1 MAKPVVLGIQKIDC
15 SKNNTYGDSI
25 MKIDPKWKELNSL
38 SDNTGQGKLSIVVPS
53 EINNIKD
60 IDKSQKYVYKKLKQ
74 QGNLVRRARMYR
86 EVSCLK
92 SLKHPNIISVI
103 DTNVEKYEDL
113 DCKLFFVTPY
123 IEGKNLDEFI
133 KLSEDLSLD
142 QIINSFVKLLDT
154 IAYCHEENII
164 HRDIKPDNIMCFNN
178 DINNLILIDFGLS
191 FNQDEQNITPTSEH
205 LGNRFLYLPELQ
217 NGNKTDKRSDITQ
230 LCGILFFMLT
240 KKYPVNLQNEKDEMP
255 HQRKDTKDYFAKM
268 FKNNQLDK
276 IYKIFDQAFQINI
289 NERYQTI
296 DSLKLDV
303 ENILNNQDNVN
314 TSLEQIEIKLN
325 QNRYLKSSKIIA
337 EFKTIHEEIS
347 QYIMFFIDS
356 FKEKSSVLAW
366 IQTGYNQDFQLLQ
379 IQNTI
384 GVKNQFD
391 NKEIRVKYLIKYIGN
406 EMIIQLTSD
415 EQSREV
421 LRCKLDDYNQHKSQM
436 FEIIKEYY
444 IEKINNIL

>member
-1 MAKPVVLGIQKIDC
+1 M
-15 SKNNTYGDSI
+15 KN
-25 MKIDPKWKELNSL
+25 IDPKWEEIEPL
-38 SDNTGQGKLSIVVPS
+38 STDTGQGYLIKVIPS
-53 EINNIKD
+53 KINDLKNVDNRKI
-60 IDKSQKYVYKKLKQ
+60 YVYKKLKQ
-74 QGNLVRRARMYR
+74 QKDEKRRARMFR

-92 SLKHPNIISVI
+92 SLIHPNIVSVV

-113 DCKLFFVTPY
+113 NCNLFFVTSY
-123 IEGKNLDEFI
+123 IEGQNLDNFI
-133 KLSEDLSLD
+133 KSRENLSLD
-142 QIINSFVKLLDT
+142 LIIRAFINLINTV
-154 IAYCHEENII
+154 AYCHEENII
-164 HRDIKPDNIMCFNN
+164 HRDIKPDNIMCLNN

-191 FNQDEQNITPTSEH
+191 FNQDDKNITPTSEH

-255 HQRKDTKDYFAKM
+255 HQREDIKDYFAKM

-314 TSLEQIEIKLN
+314 ASLEQIEIKLN

-337 EFKTIHEEIS
+337 KFKIIHEEIS
-347 QYIMFFIDS
+347 KYIMFFIDS

-366 IQTGYNQDFQLLQ
+366 VQTGYNQDFQLLK

-391 NKEIRVKYLIKYIGN
+391 KKEIRVKYVIKYVGN

-415 EQSREV
+415 EKSIEV
-421 LRCKLDDYNQHKSQM
+421 LRCELNDYNQHKSQM
-436 FEIIKEYY
+436 FEIIKKYY
-444 IEKINNIL
+444 IEIINNIL

>member
-1 MAKPVVLGIQKIDC
+1 
-15 SKNNTYGDSI
+15 
-25 MKIDPKWKELNSL
+25 MKIDPKWKELSSL

-53 EINNIKD
+53 EINTIKD
-60 IDKSQKYVYKKLKQ
+60 INKNQKYVYKKLKQ
-74 QGNLVRRARMYR
+74 QENLLRRARMYR
-86 EVSCLK
+86 EVTCLK

-103 DTNVEKYEDL
+103 DTNVEKYEDI

-133 KLSEDLSLD
+133 KSSEDLSLE

-178 DINNLILIDFGLS
+178 NINNLILIDFGLS
-191 FNQDEQNITPTSEH
+191 FNQDELNITPTSEH

-240 KKYPVNLQNEKDEMP
+240 KKYPINLQNEKDEMP
-255 HQRKDTKDYFAKM
+255 HQREDIKDYFAKM

-276 IYKIFDQAFQINI
+276 IYKIFDRAFQINI

-296 DSLKLDV
+296 NSLKLDV

-366 IQTGYNQDFQLLQ
+366 VQTGYNQDFQLLQ

-391 NKEIRVKYLIKYIGN
+391 KKEIRVKYVIKYVGN

-415 EQSREV
+415 EKSVEA
-421 LRCKLDDYNQHKSQM
+421 LRCELNDYNQHKSQM
-436 FEIIKEYY
+436 FEIIKKYY
-444 IEKINNIL
+444 IEIINNIL

>member
-1 MAKPVVLGIQKIDC
+1 
-15 SKNNTYGDSI
+15 
-25 MKIDPKWKELNSL
+25 
-38 SDNTGQGKLSIVVPS
+38 
-53 EINNIKD
+53 
-60 IDKSQKYVYKKLKQ
+60 
-74 QGNLVRRARMYR
+74 MYR

-384 GVKNQFD
+384 GVQNQFD

>member
-1 MAKPVVLGIQKIDC
+1 M
-15 SKNNTYGDSI
+15 KN
-25 MKIDPKWKELNSL
+25 IDPKWEEIEPL
-38 SDNTGQGKLSIVVPS
+38 STDTGQGYLIKVIPS
-53 EINNIKD
+53 KINDLKNVDNRKI
-60 IDKSQKYVYKKLKQ
+60 YVYKKLKQ
-74 QGNLVRRARMYR
+74 QKDEKRRARMFR

-92 SLKHPNIISVI
+92 SLIHPNIVSVV

-113 DCKLFFVTPY
+113 NCNLFFVTSY
-123 IEGKNLDEFI
+123 IEGQNLDNFI
-133 KLSEDLSLD
+133 KSRENLSLD
-142 QIINSFVKLLDT
+142 LIIRAFINLINTV
-154 IAYCHEENII
+154 AYCHEENII
-164 HRDIKPDNIMCFNN
+164 HRDIKPDNIMCLNN

-191 FNQDEQNITPTSEH
+191 FNQDDKNITPTSEH

-255 HQRKDTKDYFAKM
+255 HQREDIKDYFAKM

-314 TSLEQIEIKLN
+314 ASLEQIEIKLN

-337 EFKTIHEEIS
+337 KFKIIHEEIS
-347 QYIMFFIDS
+347 KYIMFFIDS

-366 IQTGYNQDFQLLQ
+366 VQTGYNLNML
-379 IQNTI
+379 
-384 GVKNQFD
+384 VMK
-391 NKEIRVKYLIKYIGN
+391 
-406 EMIIQLTSD
+406 
-415 EQSREV
+415 
-421 LRCKLDDYNQHKSQM
+421 
-436 FEIIKEYY
+436 
-444 IEKINNIL
+444 